1 MILKKN
7 LESHSSGKKKKIDC
21 YCWVSRNEIPEERR
35 HIVYSIHGKR
45 IFNEII
51 SQPIQLKDGIWNRVF
66 CLVNVSHLAK
76 HIRTDK
82 ESFLNNWETN
92 QTKQAVQKF
101 FIEFLT
107 EQGLTAKDNS
117 SKFQT
122 NEIVNEFTKE
132 LDALLKTKAFKDLN
146 PFLNPRKRMALQP
159 NEDGDVVLSEVSG
172 DVVGGDGD
180 GGTGSGR
187 DHEHGEGTG
196 FVEDEEGDTVG
207 KRVEK
212 RSKGIRIILTEEFP
226 DEKEEAWVD
235 LPRGAIVLNILHP
248 FYITMQNS
256 DRFGKFEK
264 FNIRRL
270 LIESLIKFKNDEL
283 KEEWDPI
290 KTLNTYR
297 DLLHKTWRG

>member
-1 MILKKN
+1 
-7 LESHSSGKKKKIDC
+7 
-21 YCWVSRNEIPEERR
+21 
-35 HIVYSIHGKR
+35 
-45 IFNEII
+45 
-51 SQPIQLKDGIWNRVF
+51 
-66 CLVNVSHLAK
+66 
-76 HIRTDK
+76 
-82 ESFLNNWETN
+82 
-92 QTKQAVQKF
+92 
-101 FIEFLT
+101 
-107 EQGLTAKDNS
+107 
-117 SKFQT
+117 
-122 NEIVNEFTKE
+122 
-132 LDALLKTKAFKDLN
+132 
-146 PFLNPRKRMALQP
+146 MALQP